1 MKVLIEQVKENLLQG
16 ITPFWKSLR
25 DNENGGYYGYV
36 DFKLNTK
43 KDAIKGVILNS
54 RILWFFANKYTLL
67 QQEEDLDYAKYAYR
81 FLIEKCWDKQYGGV
95 YWALNA
101 DGTVYEGMKHIY
113 NQAFAIYALS
123 SYYEASKDEEALE
136 RALMLFK
143 LIEEKGRDTYGYM
156 EAFTQDWAPISN
168 EKLSDNEKLCEDGV
182 IAEKTMNTLLH
193 ILEAYTELY
202 RVSSNLIVEEK
213 LREILEI
220 IRTKVYDSKK
230 HILGVFFDA
239 QLNNICDMHSYG
251 HDIEAA
257 WLLDRAAEV
266 LGDECVRQETYA
278 YTKEIAYKTL
288 EVAFDGKAMNNERF
302 KDEVDTT
309 RVWWV
314 QAESIVGF
322 INAYEKTEDKVFL
335 ETAQKL
341 WDFIKEYLIDPRSGE
356 WYWDLDSTNQP
367 VSKKPIVE
375 PWKCPYHNGRMCFEV
390 IRRQVDV

>member
-1 MKVLIEQVKENLLQG
+1 MKVLIEQIKENLLQG
-16 ITPFWKSLR
+16 ITPFWKSLI

-36 DFKLNTK
+36 DFDLNTQK
-43 KDAIKGVILNS
+43 NAIKGVILNS

-67 QQEEDLDYAKYAYR
+67 RQKEDLEYARHAYN
-81 FLIEKCWDKQYGGV
+81 FLKDKCWDKQNGGV

-101 DGTVYEGMKHIY
+101 DGTVQEGMKHIY

-136 RALMLFK
+136 RALILFK
-143 LIEEKGRDTYGYM
+143 LIENKGRDTYGYM
-156 EAFTQDWAPISN
+156 EAFTEEWAPISN
-168 EKLSDNEKLCEDGV
+168 EKLSDNKKLCEDGV
-182 IAEKTMNTLLH
+182 VAEKTMNTLLH

-202 RVSSNLIVEEK
+202 RVSGNKIVEK
-213 LREILEI
+213 SLREILDS
-220 IRTKVYDSKK
+220 IRIHVYDSKE
-230 HILGVFFDA
+230 HILGVFFDK
-239 QLNNICDMHSYG
+239 QLNNICNMHSYG

-266 LGDECVRQETYA
+266 LKDEEVRQMTYA

-288 EVAFDGKAMNNERF
+288 EVAFDGQAMNNERF

-322 INAYEKTEDKVFL
+322 INAYEKTGDKVFL
-335 ETAQKL
+335 ETVQKL
-341 WDFIKEYLIDPRSGE
+341 WEFIRVYFIDPRSGE

-390 IRRQVDV
+390 IRRQVNV